1 MRNEKCGE
9 IGKGKVAHK
18 TGEDNSAWQARSTS
32 RRGSFVNKHT
42 GSLNEFEL
50 TIGSVDRDFE
60 HGDIFQSNYVGIEVT
75 DTSSKCLLKNVQNQ
89 LRPKYQN

>member
-1 MRNEKCGE
+1 MWRNWEEESCSD
-9 IGKGKVAHK
+9 
-18 TGEDNSAWQARSTS
+18 EDKSARQARSTS

-60 HGDIFQSNYVGIEVT
+60 HGDIFQSNYVGIKVI
-75 DTSSKCLLKNVQNQ
+75 DYQ
-89 LRPKYQN
+89 LSMMNSYD

>member
-1 MRNEKCGE
+1 MWRNWEEESCSD
-9 IGKGKVAHK
+9 
-18 TGEDNSAWQARSTS
+18 EDKSARQARSTS

-60 HGDIFQSNYVGIEVT
+60 HGDIFQSNYVGIKVQFLSLAL
-75 DTSSKCLLKNVQNQ
+75 SSHFH
-89 LRPKYQN
+89 

>member
-9 IGKGKVAHK
+9 IGKGKVVHK
-18 TGEDNSAWQARSTS
+18 TDEDKSARQARWTS

-60 HGDIFQSNYVGIEVT
+60 HGDIFQSNYVGIKVTLVEVL
-75 DTSSKCLLKNVQNQ
+75 CRLVALI
-89 LRPKYQN
+89 L